1 MGKGTGKRADDNIRL
16 ATAAALLSNLIFG
29 LSFMASRIALEHTT
43 SAIMLSLRFA
53 ASVLIML
60 LLALTGIIKMD
71 FRGKNVKSLLLL
83 GRQSYISSEKPTE

>member
-1 MGKGTGKRADDNIRL
+1 MGVLMTGAGRDKAKL

-29 LSFMASRIALEHTT
+29 LSFMASRIALEHTS

-71 FRGKNVKSLLLL
+71 FRGKNVQKKLFRRVKVFLTQ
-83 GRQSYISSEKPTE
+83 R